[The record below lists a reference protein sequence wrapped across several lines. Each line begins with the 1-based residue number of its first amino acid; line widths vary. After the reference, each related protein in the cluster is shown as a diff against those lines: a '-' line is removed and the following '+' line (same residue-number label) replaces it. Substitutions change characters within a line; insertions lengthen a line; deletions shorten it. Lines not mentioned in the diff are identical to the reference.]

1 MSFNSLRIDELEEQ
15 VDDLKDQL
23 KADNAL
29 ARVVLKRAENI
40 EKHRDELEAQL
51 KAVKELVAKQAEDE
65 GLWFEAKTAPEAHLQ
80 ESLRALHK
88 AVEND

>member
-1 MSFNSLRIDELEEQ
+1 MTSISLRIDELEEQ
-15 VDDLKDQL
+15 VDDLKD
-23 KADNAL
+23 
-29 ARVVLKRAENI
+29 
-40 EKHRDELEAQL
+40 HL